1 MKSPYNIGLAHCG
14 ISMMIYVYNQ
24 IEPDQ
29 SNGCD
34 GEPWCAHSIASFEH
48 TAGLQFSAFL
58 VVKWLCSLPGTVSIS
73 NACFYH
79 TRLLT
84 PPGASSMLLF
94 PSGWWSPALLCYLPI
109 FPPLLDSIHKITGWN
124 NEATPA
130 CQQPGAP
137 GDLAAHCSLCQFCG
151 PKLSRSPGEQ
161 AALSVEPSGVLLS
174 TLSPPLSKTQSQ
186 AWLIYNS
193 GMTFISLMH
202 VVKSPSDKC
211 SNTA

>member
-1 MKSPYNIGLAHCG
+1 MKSPYTIGLVHCG

-58 VVKWLCSLPGTVSIS
+58 VVKWLHSLPGTVSIS

-94 PSGWWSPALLCYLPI
+94 PSCWWSPALLCYLPI
-109 FPPLLDSIHKITGWN
+109 FPPSLDSIHKITGWN
-124 NEATPA
+124 HNTS
-130 CQQPGAP
+130 
-137 GDLAAHCSLCQFCG
+137 LSAAWGSGWPCRALFPLPVLR
-151 PKLSRSPGEQ
+151 PK
-161 AALSVEPSGVLLS
+161 AL
-174 TLSPPLSKTQSQ
+174 
-186 AWLIYNS
+186 
-193 GMTFISLMH
+193 
-202 VVKSPSDKC
+202 
-211 SNTA
+211 

>member
-1 MKSPYNIGLAHCG
+1 MKSPYTIGLVHCG

-58 VVKWLCSLPGTVSIS
+58 VVKWLRSLPGTVSIS

-84 PPGASSMLLF
+84 PPAPLPCSFFLPAGDLPPSCAISPFSRHRLTVYIKSQAEIMKQHQPVSSLGLRVTLPRTVPSASSAAQSSLGHPVNRL
-94 PSGWWSPALLCYLPI
+94 PWVLNLQACYFL
-109 FPPLLDSIHKITGWN
+109 
-124 NEATPA
+124 
-130 CQQPGAP
+130 
-137 GDLAAHCSLCQFCG
+137 
-151 PKLSRSPGEQ
+151 LSR
-161 AALSVEPSGVLLS
+161 LL
-174 TLSPPLSKTQSQ
+174 
-186 AWLIYNS
+186 
-193 GMTFISLMH
+193 
-202 VVKSPSDKC
+202 
-211 SNTA
+211 